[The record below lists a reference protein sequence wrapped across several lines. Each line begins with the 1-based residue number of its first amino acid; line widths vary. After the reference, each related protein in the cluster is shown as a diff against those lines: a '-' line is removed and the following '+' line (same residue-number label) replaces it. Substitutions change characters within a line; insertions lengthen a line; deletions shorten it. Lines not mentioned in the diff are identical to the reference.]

1 MSRAPGRRLKILAIE
16 RKLGFCFPLGLSRHT
31 DRQRIPLL
39 ENLKE
44 DIKRLTTS
52 YGVKTQAKIRNS
64 ESLRIDAEN
73 LFQKYGPELW
83 SDDIQDRLK
92 WLVDASK
99 TNLNGV
105 YPRDLYYS
113 KQADRAELR
122 GSFYLLMVAKCIQYY
137 KNHKRDWH
145 YKSEPW
151 DGQAEKTVDRDVLNG
166 AVDRVLG
173 SGRAAPGH
181 EEGDSSLN
189 QTSPDVQK
197 RHSNPTPINTINYY
211 TEHGEPPEQPAADVP
226 SSVPDHLRKRSSTP
240 NSAGKSPVNKRPR
253 TEASVNSMP
262 NAEQVGSHSCGSLP
276 SDSRMPPPTSVRTE
290 RYAAQ
295 GPSPASSIMDSP
307 VVAPR
312 IRPNGPNY
320 RRDLEGIRNV
330 FENVT
335 ATVADVQALATE
347 LSKSTA
353 KPSVIPSL
361 DRHSNGISPGPK
373 KPPGMDPTVHSTPFS
388 FAPVAQ
394 PSTENRPD
402 VRPLDSSRGLPNRT
416 PWRAADP
423 ATQTPRRNTA
433 SRLEALAQHRHSLD
447 RQYLDMNP
455 PTGDFSDALQ
465 RAELEIDWWA
475 DNEPSGWLQL
485 ENGDDVESFFRK
497 IDEEMPPRLSD
508 RAIRAVRVE
517 YLNPPPNSRAS
528 FNGRIRSGAEP
539 GFKALLR
546 RLKLLKD
553 QSTPE
558 LAVTVEWGG

>member
-92 WLVDASK
+92 WLADASK

-166 AVDRVLG
+166 AIDRVIG

-211 TEHGEPPEQPAADVP
+211 TGHGEPPEQPAADVLP
-226 SSVPDHLRKRSSTP
+226 SSVPDHLRKRSTCQ
-240 NSAGKSPVNKRPR
+240 
-253 TEASVNSMP
+253 M
-262 NAEQVGSHSCGSLP
+262 Q
-276 SDSRMPPPTSVRTE
+276 
-290 RYAAQ
+290 
-295 GPSPASSIMDSP
+295 
-307 VVAPR
+307 
-312 IRPNGPNY
+312 
-320 RRDLEGIRNV
+320 
-330 FENVT
+330 
-335 ATVADVQALATE
+335 
-347 LSKSTA
+347 SK
-353 KPSVIPSL
+353 
-361 DRHSNGISPGPK
+361 
-373 KPPGMDPTVHSTPFS
+373 
-388 FAPVAQ
+388 
-394 PSTENRPD
+394 
-402 VRPLDSSRGLPNRT
+402 
-416 PWRAADP
+416 
-423 ATQTPRRNTA
+423 
-433 SRLEALAQHRHSLD
+433 
-447 RQYLDMNP
+447 
-455 PTGDFSDALQ
+455 
-465 RAELEIDWWA
+465 
-475 DNEPSGWLQL
+475 
-485 ENGDDVESFFRK
+485 
-497 IDEEMPPRLSD
+497 
-508 RAIRAVRVE
+508 
-517 YLNPPPNSRAS
+517 
-528 FNGRIRSGAEP
+528 
-539 GFKALLR
+539 
-546 RLKLLKD
+546 
-553 QSTPE
+553 
-558 LAVTVEWGG
+558 